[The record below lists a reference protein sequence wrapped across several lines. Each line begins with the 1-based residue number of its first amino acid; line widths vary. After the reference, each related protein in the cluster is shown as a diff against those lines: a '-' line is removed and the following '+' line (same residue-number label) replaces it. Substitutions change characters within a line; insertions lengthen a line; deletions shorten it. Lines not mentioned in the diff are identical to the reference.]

1 MQEVDKKKMLNSL
14 KTAKGQLEGVIRMIE
29 DERYCVDI
37 SKQILAVQAL
47 IKKSNMVLLNQHV
60 KGCVKTAII
69 QGGGEEEI
77 NEIFEIIERYAK

>member
-1 MQEVDKKKMLNSL
+1 MQEVDKKKILNNL
-14 KTAKGQLEGVIRMIE
+14 KTAKGQLEGVIRMVE